1 MSVPLAASPPSP
13 GNTAPGGTAA
23 ARAALT
29 AAVLGFFA
37 ITLDALVVNVALPS
51 IRHDLGGGIT
61 GLQWVVDGYT
71 LMFAALLLSAGSLS
85 DRIGA
90 RRAFGTGMAVF
101 VVASAACGL
110 APSLGVLIAARLVQG
125 AGAAIMMPSS
135 LTLIREAYPDPV
147 RRGRAIGVWTIAG
160 AVAAGLGPVAGG
172 ALNLVSWRM
181 IFFINLPAGAV
192 ALFFLARARRS
203 PRREVPFDWAGQ
215 ILAVLAM
222 SALTFGVI
230 EAGADGFGATEVQ
243 VALVVSVAALAAF
256 IAVQAREAHPMVP
269 LDLFRSRVVVIASG
283 TGFAFMAGFYG
294 LVFVYS
300 LYLQQ
305 VRGLS
310 PLDTGLVFLPSSAVS
325 GFVGPLSAR
334 LAERFGPRVLIVG
347 SMAGMS
353 LGLAVIATVVGSAPI
368 WLLAVLR
375 IPVGICGPLAMQP
388 TTAVLLESVPAH
400 RSGVAS
406 SVFNTSRQ
414 LGGAL
419 AVAVF
424 GALLAAHRQFL
435 DGVRESLVIA
445 AVVALAAA
453 AANLLSKPAHRPEP
467 PSPPLHDPD
476 LAS

>member
-1 MSVPLAASPPSP
+1 
-13 GNTAPGGTAA
+13 
-23 ARAALT
+23 
-29 AAVLGFFA
+29 
-37 ITLDALVVNVALPS
+37 
-51 IRHDLGGGIT
+51 
-61 GLQWVVDGYT
+61 
-71 LMFAALLLSAGSLS
+71 
-85 DRIGA
+85 
-90 RRAFGTGMAVF
+90 
-101 VVASAACGL
+101 
-110 APSLGVLIAARLVQG
+110 
-125 AGAAIMMPSS
+125 
-135 LTLIREAYPDPV
+135 
-147 RRGRAIGVWTIAG
+147 
-160 AVAAGLGPVAGG
+160 
-172 ALNLVSWRM
+172 
-181 IFFINLPAGAV
+181 
-192 ALFFLARARRS
+192 
-203 PRREVPFDWAGQ
+203 
-215 ILAVLAM
+215 
-222 SALTFGVI
+222 
-230 EAGADGFGATEVQ
+230 
-243 VALVVSVAALAAF
+243 
-256 IAVQAREAHPMVP
+256 
-269 LDLFRSRVVVIASG
+269 VIASG

-347 SMAGMS
+347 SMTGMS